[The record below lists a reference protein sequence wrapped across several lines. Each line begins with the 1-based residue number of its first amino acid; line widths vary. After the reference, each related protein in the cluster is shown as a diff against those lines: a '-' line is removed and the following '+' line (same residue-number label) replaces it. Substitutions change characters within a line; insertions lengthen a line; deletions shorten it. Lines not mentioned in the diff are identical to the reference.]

1 MQEVFWEEPSG
12 TSMWGDGS
20 GDVQRVKLICDEWGG
35 PSELYQMEARGQ
47 DLKQPHGSREV
58 A

>member
-1 MQEVFWEEPSG
+1 
-12 TSMWGDGS
+12 MWGDGS